1 MSNYLL
7 VEGESYLALYLTKQ
21 RKIFKVPRHL
31 REEIE
36 SLCAYNSEERQSGS
50 TAVKPVLEALEENER
65 PLARPARQGFLRRV
79 SLNVTNA
86 CNMACSY
93 CYANEGEYGSP
104 ARTHD

>member
-65 PLARPARQGFLRRV
+65 PLARPARQGFLRRI
-79 SLNVTNA
+79 L
-86 CNMACSY
+86 
-93 CYANEGEYGSP
+93 
-104 ARTHD
+104 

>member
-36 SLCAYNSEERQSGS
+36 SLCAYS
-50 TAVKPVLEALEENER
+50 
-65 PLARPARQGFLRRV
+65 
-79 SLNVTNA
+79 SL
-86 CNMACSY
+86 
-93 CYANEGEYGSP
+93 
-104 ARTHD
+104 